1 MATSDT
7 EAAWRR
13 LEVVRTQL
21 QRLARR
27 HHPDDRERQA
37 HSAGLIDD
45 YHNLRADRLVEACT
59 AAAMAISSA
68 VVLRS
73 NWSRHVVSRD
83 SGSSVQGRLPN
94 AIVVVIPE
102 RLTKQDITCL

>member
-37 HSAGLIDD
+37 HSAVLIDD
-45 YHNLRADRLVEACT
+45 YHNLALRGIPRRARILP
-59 AAAMAISSA
+59 
-68 VVLRS
+68 
-73 NWSRHVVSRD
+73 
-83 SGSSVQGRLPN
+83 SGIR
-94 AIVVVIPE
+94 
-102 RLTKQDITCL
+102 